1 MLPND
6 ARGLG
11 FALVT
16 AVVKNDVQMV
26 HACLEAKA
34 DIHFQ
39 EDLPLRSAAFT
50 GHFDILKLL
59 VDKGADI
66 HAVNDEALLYA
77 AKSRDSAMTLY
88 LIEKGADVKNM
99 LQKHRK
105 DVDADC
111 IATLD
116 GLQGEKDKGAFSKN
130 FDQFSKNRDKFK
142 APAFKD
148 GKALPVKRKP

>member
-1 MLPND
+1 M
-6 ARGLG
+6 
-11 FALVT
+11 
-16 AVVKNDVQMV
+16 
-26 HACLEAKA
+26 
-34 DIHFQ
+34 
-39 EDLPLRSAAFT
+39 PLRSAAFT

-130 FDQFSKNRDKFK
+130 FDKFSKNRNKFR
-142 APAFKD
+142 APELKD
-148 GKALPVKRKP
+148 NKSPSIRRKP